1 MSDSQSSPEELVPGK
16 VPPPERVALDADQV
30 DLTLLQAVKD
40 TLFALPARFKSTLN
54 IEGVLATDLH
64 AFNTS
69 LGASIE
75 EQVVAALN
83 ELKGTWDP
91 DDKYPTHQFVRSPQR
106 FPDVTLRNMVR
117 GNLSAPLLGIE

>member
-1 MSDSQSSPEELVPGK
+1 MSDSQSSPEEATPGEIS
-16 VPPPERVALDADQV
+16 PPERFAPAADQV
-30 DLTLLQAVKD
+30 DLALLQAVKD

-75 EQVVAALN
+75 E
-83 ELKGTWDP
+83 
-91 DDKYPTHQFVRSPQR
+91 
-106 FPDVTLRNMVR
+106 
-117 GNLSAPLLGIE
+117 